1 MKKASL
7 ALVAIALALTACG
20 GSKKAES
27 AAETKT
33 ASVETAAEGTKASNE
48 AADKT
53 EAAQNAVGCGDCCS
67 GSRGLKNHCERTG
80 YERKPGPFS

>member
-20 GSKKAES
+20 GGKKAES

-33 ASVETAAEGTKASNE
+33 ASVETAAEGTE
-48 AADKT
+48 A
-53 EAAQNAVGCGDCCS
+53 
-67 GSRGLKNHCERTG
+67 
-80 YERKPGPFS
+80 

>member
-27 AAETKT
+27 AAEIKT

-53 EAAQNAVGCGDCCS
+53 EAAQTPSVAEIVVLDRG
-67 GSRGLKNHCERTG
+67 GLKITAKELDMN
-80 YERKPGPFS
+80 